1 MKKSKQTI
9 DRGIYLVIDPAM
21 DETTLLDKLDI
32 VLNERI
38 VAVQIW
44 DNFPEEQRIQPLIKK
59 ISDRCH
65 KKAVPLLINNRWEYL
80 TETVLDGVH
89 FDAIPHDFDHIKTK
103 VNRSFLS
110 GLTCNNNLAT
120 VQWAATHHID
130 YISFCS
136 MFPSTTSNSC
146 ELVNFETVREA
157 QRIFPNPIFLAGGI
171 KPDNVRKLDELE
183 YHGIAVISGIMTAE
197 SPIESI
203 HQYNQYLN
211 AKS

>member
-1 MKKSKQTI
+1 MKKSKQSI

-21 DETTLLDKLDI
+21 DERTLLDKLDV

-44 DNFPEEQRIQPLIKK
+44 DNFPEGQPIQPLIKK

-80 TETVLDGVH
+80 TETALDGVH
-89 FDAIPHDFDHIKTK
+89 FDTIPFNFDRIKAK

-110 GLTCNNNLAT
+110 GLTCNNDLSTA
-120 VQWAATHHID
+120 QWAATHHID

-136 MFPSTTSNSC
+136 MFPSTTSTSC
-146 ELVNFETVREA
+146 ELVSFETVREA
-157 QRIFPNPIFLAGGI
+157 QRIFTNPIFLAGGI
-171 KPDNVRKLDELE
+171 KPDNIRKLDELE

-197 SPIESI
+197 NPIESI
-203 HQYNQYLN
+203 HQYIQYLN
-211 AKS
+211 AK